1 MMLVLQTLRLA
12 LIVAPAVIWVMRN
25 RWTHLFVY
33 LKLNVLWLVLAYV
46 ALTVTIRILERRRRR
61 ARALA
66 TTEGPW
72 TCEVCETENPDE
84 ATRCTR
90 CTVPRPQGAS

>member
-25 RWTHLFVY
+25 RWTDLFVY
-33 LKLNVLWLVLAYV
+33 LQLNVLWLVLGYV
-46 ALTVTIRILERRRRR
+46 ALTVSIRILERRRR
-61 ARALA
+61 ARSQA
-66 TTEGPW
+66 TSEGPW
-72 TCEVCETENPDE
+72 TCEVCETENPDQ
-84 ATRCTR
+84 AARCTR